1 MSYSGESPQPL
12 VHSALSMFYTGE
24 WRLVEG
30 QETVADESGHINSVL
45 VVAEQEDRNTED
57 GGHCDD
63 VLVDDKLG
71 AEAFAP
77 EKECTW
83 KQSGEGVLEQTL
95 EISLNDT
102 PADSQLFDVLHSE
115 VSTVRLRRICCCVQ

>member
-1 MSYSGESPQPL
+1 MKALNPW
-12 VHSALSMFYTGE
+12 VHCALSMFHTGE

-30 QETVADESGHINSVL
+30 QETEADESGHLNSVL
-45 VVAEQEDRNTED
+45 VVAEQEDRKTED
-57 GGHCDD
+57 GGHSDD
-63 VLVDDKLG
+63 LLVDDKLG

-77 EKECTW
+77 EKEW
-83 KQSGEGVLEQTL
+83 KQSGEGVVEQTL

-115 VSTVRLRRICCCVQ
+115 VSTVRLRQICCCVE

>member
-30 QETVADESGHINSVL
+30 QETVADESGHLNSVL
-45 VVAEQEDRNTED
+45 VIPEQEDRKTED
-57 GGHCDD
+57 GGHSDD
-63 VLVDDKLG
+63 LLVDDKLG
-71 AEAFAP
+71 A

-115 VSTVRLRRICCCVQ
+115 VSTVWMRRICFCVE

>member
-45 VVAEQEDRNTED
+45 VVAEQEDRKTED
-57 GGHCDD
+57 GGHSDD
-63 VLVDDKLG
+63 LLVDDKPG
-71 AEAFAP
+71 A

-95 EISLNDT
+95 EVSLNDT

-115 VSTVRLRRICCCVQ
+115 VSTVWMRRI